1 MMATTAKELERNRNK
16 TLAKSFYRHLKTEGL
31 SAEQII
37 ELSTQLL
44 DLVTED
50 IKVRMPAN

>member
-1 MMATTAKELERNRNK
+1 MIATAAKELERNRNK

-44 DLVTED
+44 DLVAED
-50 IKVRMPAN
+50 IKTVPAAN

>member
-1 MMATTAKELERNRNK
+1 MMATTAKDLERNRNK

-50 IKVRMPAN
+50 IKVRAPAN